1 MVMSSPS
8 VRLQLNLKSREHT
21 NFRKPN
27 RLMLVKWGA
36 ASDTGTLRVQNEDAF
51 LAQDGMFVVADGMGG
66 HNAGEVASAMA
77 IKMLGEAQTAGITD
91 VNQLSTVIKQINET
105 IFQAAT
111 DKTDQRGM
119 GTTLT
124 VLALTPSDKTSEVT
138 VSVANI
144 GDSRTYLLRNSEFRQ
159 VSVDHSYVQELVSE
173 GLITKE
179 EARTHARRN
188 IVTRAL
194 GIEPNVAVD
203 TWTLPLINGDRYILC
218 SDGLVDEVTDEA
230 IEQCIKQQ
238 IGPQKIADQLV
249 VIANQNGGRDNITV
263 VVVDVVADGKAATS
277 ILSTSEKSLSP
288 TNTTKRSLI
297 KKLVLSTAIAA
308 VFVVG
313 IVLVAS
319 YLRSGYFVAF
329 ENTKPDARVLI
340 YRGKN
345 LLWVNPTI
353 EADSTLTRN
362 DLSFGLTKEILV
374 KPSFGS
380 SADARD
386 YVNQIREV
394 VELANP

>member
-1 MVMSSPS
+1 MVLR
-8 VRLQLNLKSREHT
+8 VQGLKFHEIQG
-21 NFRKPN
+21 NRKQST
-27 RLMLVKWGA
+27 LMLVNWGA
-36 ASDTGTLRVQNEDAF
+36 ATDTGTLRVQNEDSF

-77 IKMLGEAQTAGITD
+77 IKMLGDAQKAGVTD
-91 VNQLSTVIKQINET
+91 ANQLSEVIKQINKA
-105 IFQAAT
+105 IFQASA
-111 DKTDQRGM
+111 DQTDQRGM

-124 VLALTPSDKTSEVT
+124 ALALTPSNRNSEVS

-144 GDSRTYLLRNSEFRQ
+144 GDSRTYLLRNGEFRQ

-230 IEQCIKQQ
+230 IEQCVKQP
-238 IGPQKIADQLV
+238 ISPQKLADQLV

-263 VVVDVVADGKAATS
+263 VVVDVVADGKSATS
-277 ILSTSEKSLSP
+277 VSTNNGETVLSATSK
-288 TNTTKRSLI
+288 KKSLI
-297 KKLVLSTAIAA
+297 KKLAVSSAAAAI
-308 VFVVG
+308 FVVG
-313 IVLVAS
+313 VVFVAS
-319 YLRSGYFVAF
+319 YLRSGYFVAY
-329 ENTKPDARVLI
+329 ESQKTDARVLI

-345 LLWVNPTI
+345 FLWVNSTI

-362 DLSFGLTKEILV
+362 NLSYGLAKEISAQ
-374 KPSFGS
+374 PAFS
-380 SADARD
+380 SATDAQD
-386 YVNQIREV
+386 YVNQIRDVIE
-394 VELANP
+394 AAKP